1 MRVVCI
7 VLFILW
13 RWYGNLFSGP
23 GKVLVLVLVLNEKV
37 LVLVLT
43 KKYWSW
49 SWSWSWQKS
58 LIYITGYSSTES
70 VMSTI
75 CLDVWLH
82 GSKKRAEI
90 PRYEV
95 LRLGFDHTSTQMV
108 TLRARLPRTVSICHR
123 SCLFSFAH
131 HIDGM
136 TELRR
141 MAAACCH
148 NGIVQLL
155 VRAKI
160 IDHRVRFFLTDIV
173 LVFVR
178 SHCCKFYLYF
188 VLLLCPAISSRS
200 RFRNM

>member
-23 GKVLVLVLVLNEKV
+23 GKVLVLVL
-37 LVLVLT
+37 T
-43 KKYWSW
+43 KKSW
-49 SWSWSWQKS
+49 SWSWSGQKS

-82 GSKKRAEI
+82 GSKKSAEI

-108 TLRARLPRTVSICHR
+108 TLRAHPQLSSTDCVHLSQK
-123 SCLFSFAH
+123 L
-131 HIDGM
+131 
-136 TELRR
+136 L
-141 MAAACCH
+141 
-148 NGIVQLL
+148 VQL
-155 VRAKI
+155 RTPYWRY
-160 IDHRVRFFLTDIV
+160 DRTPQNG
-173 LVFVR
+173 R
-178 SHCCKFYLYF
+178 SML
-188 VLLLCPAISSRS
+188 S
-200 RFRNM
+200 